1 MLVRAYVV
9 HTCTYV
15 RVCVC
20 GCRTCKGLHDAS
32 RHIGVADEGDRGGH
46 DHTNGKELQVGHSH
60 KVRLTILMDP
70 EVGIDTICH
79 VLP

>member
-1 MLVRAYVV
+1 
-9 HTCTYV
+9 
-15 RVCVC
+15 
-20 GCRTCKGLHDAS
+20 
-32 RHIGVADEGDRGGH
+32 
-46 DHTNGKELQVGHSH
+46 VGHSH